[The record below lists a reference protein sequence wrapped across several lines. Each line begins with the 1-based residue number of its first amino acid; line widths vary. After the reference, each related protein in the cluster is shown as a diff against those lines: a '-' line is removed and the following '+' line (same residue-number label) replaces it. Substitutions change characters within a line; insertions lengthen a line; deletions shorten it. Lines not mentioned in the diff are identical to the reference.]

1 MRTTKKTTT
10 YLRLFKKYT
19 KTNHLRDK
27 QMKRLLK
34 NEFKVVY
41 SKHIFGSLM
50 NIWGTHINNKQVISK
65 DIFPKLFQGPDGF
78 LRDFKL

>member
-1 MRTTKKTTT
+1 MKTTKKTTKH
-10 YLRLFKKYT
+10 LRLFKKYT
-19 KTNHLRDK
+19 KKEHLHEK

-34 NEFKVVY
+34 NEFKIVY
-41 SKHIFGSLM
+41 SKHVFSSLM

>member
-1 MRTTKKTTT
+1 MKTTKKSTKH
-10 YLRLFKKYT
+10 LRLFRKYT
-19 KTNHLRDK
+19 KKEHLHEK

-34 NEFKVVY
+34 HEFRIVY

-50 NIWGTHINNKQVISK
+50 NIWGTNINHKQVITR

-78 LRDFKL
+78 LRNFKI

>member
-41 SKHIFGSLM
+41 SKHVFGSLM
-50 NIWGTHINNKQVISK
+50 NIWGTKLNNKQVITK
-65 DIFPKLFQGPDGF
+65 DIFPKLFQQPDGF
-78 LRDFKL
+78 LRSYKL